1 MVKSFIFLVII
12 AVFGL
17 FLFQGF
23 DVQKYGANSGKLPG
37 DVFYFLDRAWEWTQ
51 VNLFTLSEERKIEL
65 KMSFLEER
73 LSELEVLKEKKA
85 LTQEK
90 FQKQIDD
97 YNKIANRV
105 NDDIEK
111 LRAVKQDA
119 EYLVEKAKIIKEKNK
134 GIIESIS
141 QNIPEGT
148 ESSIDKVIKL
158 GGNIY
163 GNLKSIM
170 E

>member
-1 MVKSFIFLVII
+1 MIKLLFLAVVI

-17 FLFQGF
+17 FFFQGF
-23 DVQKYGANSGKLPG
+23 DIQKYGANSGKLPG

-73 LSELEVLKEKKA
+73 LFELEALKEKKE

-90 FQKQIDD
+90 FQKQIDN
-97 YNKIANRV
+97 YNLVASQINE
-105 NDDIEK
+105 DIEK
-111 LRAVKQDA
+111 LKAVKSDVD
-119 EYLVEKAKIIKEKNK
+119 YLVEKTAIMKEKNK

-148 ESSIDKVIKL
+148 ENTLDMISNFGKDL
-158 GGNIY
+158 Y
-163 GNLKSIM
+163 GRVKMLF
-170 E
+170 